1 MSVNWW
7 KQQHGIKRCEVPMK
21 GVKVICSVE
30 GTRVGAVGSYTY
42 LNFFPYGV
50 QRVLVSRTSDI
61 AHNHTWTPVG
71 QESHCQPDVSKLQQ
85 HKIEHE
91 CKQIS
96 FEVRMRQAD
105 LSRLGNSSLHHMHRR
120 DGGYGGKDMAPK
132 MTSKCGD

>member
-1 MSVNWW
+1 
-7 KQQHGIKRCEVPMK
+7 MK

-85 HKIEHE
+85 KLQQHKIEHE

-105 LSRLGNSSLHHMHRR
+105 LSRLGNRLVPIRFASLRLLPSPYFGRR
-120 DGGYGGKDMAPK
+120 DRLATGLAGESTAEANGGY
-132 MTSKCGD
+132 

>member
-1 MSVNWW
+1 
-7 KQQHGIKRCEVPMK
+7 MK
-21 GVKVICSVE
+21 GVKVICPVE
-30 GTRVGAVGSYTY
+30 GTRLGAVGSHIY
-42 LNFFPYGV
+42 LNFFPV
-50 QRVLVSRTSDI
+50 RRTTQVIRRVLVSRTSDI

-71 QESHCQPDVSKLQQ
+71 QESHCQPDVSKLRQ

-96 FEVRMRQAD
+96 FEVRMKQAD
-105 LSRLGNSSLHHMHRR
+105 LSRLGNSSMHQMHRR